1 MKKLMILIA
10 AGVGYVLGAR
20 AGRERY
26 EELRRTFEKIKN
38 DPQVQQKTDQAV
50 QLVKDTAG
58 QAAATVQ
65 DKADRHDNI
74 VDAAKDVA
82 GDVKDAAKDAAD
94 TAVAKADEK
103 TDGKASEVLDQA
115 KDTAE
120 QAADTAENA
129 AGSARQTAKETAEKV
144 KTESKGDDLNP
155 DRLKLSDDTGPQGN
169 LP

>member
-1 MKKLMILIA
+1 MKKLMILLA

-38 DPQVQQKTDQAV
+38 DPQVQEKTDQAV

-58 QAAATVQ
+58 QAAASVQ
-65 DKADRHDNI
+65 HKADQHDSV

-82 GDVKDAAKDAAD
+82 GDVKDAARDAAGQ
-94 TAVAKADEK
+94 AVDKADEK

-115 KDTAE
+115 KDTAD
-120 QAADTAENA
+120 QA
-129 AGSARQTAKETAEKV
+129 AGSARDTAKETAEKV
-144 KTESKGDDLNP
+144 KTESKGDELNP
-155 DRLKLSDDTGPQGN
+155 DRLKLSDDTGPQGP

>member
-1 MKKLMILIA
+1 MKKLMILLA

-65 DKADRHDNI
+65 DKADRHDSV

-103 TDGKASEVLDQA
+103 TDGKASEVLD
-115 KDTAE
+115 TA
-120 QAADTAENA
+120 QDA
-129 AGSARQTAKETAEKV
+129 AGSAQQTAKDTAEKV
-144 KTESKGDDLNP
+144 KTESKGDELNP
-155 DRLKLSDDTGPQGN
+155 DRLKLSDDTGPKGD